1 MMIEKIELFN
11 TDRVTAFSTFRSA
24 ETPELN
30 YDGFSICHYTGDS
43 PAHFNA
49 CRNAL
54 SNELGISK
62 DCLVI
67 PRQTHSSHIA
77 IIDRIPVEDTACLE
91 ETDALVTCL
100 HKVALCI
107 NTADCVPIVMTD
119 ERTGIIAAVH
129 SGWRGTVSGIAAKTV
144 GKMIALG
151 ASIDNIKVAMGPSI
165 CPGCFEVGN
174 EVAEIFEKEFP
185 GSGCVNRDLN
195 KPHID
200 LSAAIRHQLGKAGI
214 HRENISQPPLCSH
227 CNPDTLFS
235 ARKQGIDSGRT
246 ATVIMLR

>member
-1 MMIEKIELFN
+1 MTIEKIELFN
-11 TDRVTAFSTFRSA
+11 TGRVTAFSTFRSA
-24 ETPELN
+24 VTPESN

-43 PAHFNA
+43 PVHFNA
-49 CRNAL
+49 CRNTL
-54 SNELGISK
+54 SNELGIAK
-62 DCLVI
+62 ECLII

-77 IIDRIPVEDTACLE
+77 VIDRIPVEDAAYLE
-91 ETDALVTCL
+91 NTDALVTRL
-100 HKVALCI
+100 HRVALCI

-119 ERTGIIAAVH
+119 ERAGIVAAVH
-129 SGWRGTVSGIAAKTV
+129 SGWRGTVSGIAARTV
-144 GKMIALG
+144 EKMIDLG
-151 ASIDNIKVAMGPSI
+151 ASTGNIKVAMGPSI

-185 GSGCVNRDLN
+185 GSGCVIRNFY

-214 HRENISQPPLCSH
+214 HKENILQPPLCSR
-227 CNPDTLFS
+227 CNPDILFS